1 MERQNKNQLMS
12 KTLELQLQW
21 KKYHKWVPF
30 SCSHDI
36 SVGVRK
42 WRPLSQDPLLPSFKN
57 YNNKY
62 ACL

>member
-1 MERQNKNQLMS
+1 MERQNKNLLMS
-12 KTLELQLQW
+12 KALALQLQW

-30 SCSHDI
+30 SCPHDI

-42 WRPLSQDPLLPSFKN
+42 WHPLSQDPLLPSFKN